1 MKEREEGRKE
11 RKRII
16 GRDKYFTE
24 DLRWV
29 RHENMKHEKWNMK
42 NETWNMKHET
52 WNMKIWNMKHETWNM
67 KHENMK
73 HETWNMKYET
83 WNMKHETW
91 KYETQIIT
99 EWANRNEN
107 KNVRTF

>member
-1 MKEREEGRKE
+1 MVMKERKEGRKE

-16 GRDKYFTE
+16 GRNKYFHE

-29 RHENMKHEKWNMK
+29 RHENI
-42 NETWNMKHET
+42 
-52 WNMKIWNMKHETWNM
+52 KI
-67 KHENMK
+67 
-73 HETWNMKYET
+73 
-83 WNMKHETW
+83 W

-99 EWANRNEN
+99 EEENRNEN

>member
-1 MKEREEGRKE
+1 MVMKERKEGRKN

-16 GRDKYFTE
+16 GRNKYFSE

-29 RHENMKHEKWNMK
+29 RH
-42 NETWNMKHET
+42 ETWNMKHET
-52 WNMKIWNMKHETWNM
+52 WNMKHETW
-67 KHENMK
+67 NMK

-91 KYETQIIT
+91 KYENMKI
-99 EWANRNEN
+99 
-107 KNVRTF
+107 